1 MQLSLVTVKFKGKG
15 YISLWPDE
23 NHPPVGLIG
32 IGSPSGPGNKVDG
45 GRGIRYN
52 IIAALD

>member
-1 MQLSLVTVKFKGKG
+1 MSKLVTLKFKGKG
-15 YISLWPDE
+15 YISLWPDV